1 MMLLLTDFFSD
12 ERGQD
17 LVEYTLLLA
26 FVVCA
31 SAALFLNNSSS
42 ISRIWDAADESL
54 SEAST
59 KTL

>member
-17 LVEYTLLLA
+17 LVEYALLLA
-26 FVVCA
+26 FIVCA
-31 SAALFLNNSSS
+31 SAALFLNNSGS
-42 ISRIWDAADESL
+42 IVRIWQAADESL
-54 SEAST
+54 AEAST